1 MMLKLNKKY
10 VGFQVVSLV
19 GTPSDYREVYEA
31 LTCDVSKVFLTVYD
45 IQKSKPM
52 MVDGLPKEFA
62 FLRDMRNP
70 AFPELICTGTFTHQG
85 RAMSY
90 MATNYFE
97 GETLRTV
104 VDEQPLTLRDAVDV
118 AIQVMKAMK
127 DVTGYTNGGG
137 HYNLCPDTII
147 LTKENDSYKVRL
159 TDFDH
164 LAGPC
169 MGSTPF
175 FTSNLNPCCRAPETY
190 LGRFDA
196 ATDVYAMGML
206 IAYMIKGIY
215 PYWIDEVLKEQEIRD
230 VVMASNNPKLDLP
243 GDLNFIVRRA
253 ISKNL
258 RIRFA
263 DLESMLLKLK
273 EFVARGGVRAAEK
286 PAPQPEEVE
295 RVTKDSDDD
304 EETEEEQEEVSEND
318 MKTPRLKIDSSVK
331 HGEGLKAV
339 AGMDELKQSLLCDFV
354 DVVKHRELAARYN
367 IRPNNILLFGPQGC
381 GKTYISNRL
390 AEECGME
397 VYSVSPSDLGSIY
410 IHGTQGIICD
420 LFRKAEIKAKKNKA
434 GCLLLVDEIDAHLGK
449 RNMEGREQQADEVAE
464 WLVQL
469 NDCVEKGVFVI
480 GMTNRLDCID
490 KAAIRHGRFD
500 KVFYVGL
507 PDFDCRKALLK
518 MEVGKLPHEK
528 RIDYDSLAMMSEGLA
543 AVDLTYAVKEAARL
557 TFCACLET
565 HRSNL
570 VVKESLLRKTIEAT
584 HPSVSDVEMRNY
596 ERIWDE
602 YVNKN
607 KNRRQTL
614 GYLAQKTMSL

>member
-1 MMLKLNKKY
+1 MMLKLNKEY
-10 VGFQVVSLV
+10 AGFRVLNLT
-19 GTPSDYREVYEA
+19 GIPSDYREVYEA
-31 LTCDVSKVFLTVYD
+31 LTCNGAKVFLTVYD
-45 IQKSKPM
+45 NQKSKSL
-52 MVDGLPKEFA
+52 MVDGMPKEFV
-62 FLRDMRNP
+62 FLRDMPNP
-70 AFPELICTGTFTHQG
+70 TFPEFVCTGTFNHQG

-90 MATNYFE
+90 MVTEYFE
-97 GETLRTV
+97 GETLREIV
-104 VDEQPLTLRDAVDV
+104 VEQPLPIGVAVDI
-118 AIQVMKAMK
+118 ALQVMTAMR
-127 DVTGYTNGGG
+127 DVIGYTNGGG

-147 LTKENDSYKVRL
+147 ISKKDGGYRVRV

-169 MGSTPF
+169 MGKTPF
-175 FTSNLNPCCRAPETY
+175 VTSNLNPCCRAPETY

-206 IAYMIKGIY
+206 IAYMINGIY
-215 PYWIDEVLKEQEIRD
+215 PYWIDEALKEQEIRD
-230 VVMASNNPKLDLP
+230 VVMASNNPRLDLP
-243 GDLNFIVRRA
+243 DDLKLIVRRA
-253 ISKNL
+253 ISKNV

-263 DLESMLLKLK
+263 DLESMFHKLK
-273 EFVARGGVRAAEK
+273 EYAAKGVHEVAN
-286 PAPQPEEVE
+286 QPVPKLDESE
-295 RVTKDSDDD
+295 RVATDSDDN
-304 EETEEEQEEVSEND
+304 EETEEEQEEVSEGA
-318 MKTPRLKIDSSVK
+318 MKTPRLKINSSVRQ
-331 HGEGLKAV
+331 GEGLKAV

-354 DVVKHRELAARYN
+354 DVVKHRELAARFN

-410 IHGTQGIICD
+410 IHGTQGIIRD
-420 LFRKAEIKAKKNKA
+420 LFRKAEIKAKKNSA

-469 NDCVEKGVFVI
+469 NDCVEKNVFVI
-480 GMTNRLDCID
+480 GMTNRLDYID

-507 PDFDCRKALLK
+507 PDYGCRKALLK

-528 RIDYDSLAMMSEGLA
+528 NIDYDNLAMMSEGFA

-565 HRSNL
+565 HRNNL
-570 VVKESLLRKTIEAT
+570 VVKEALLKKTIEAT
-584 HPSVSDVEMRNY
+584 HPSVSNAELRNY

-607 KNRRQTL
+607 KNRRQTI
-614 GYLAQKTMSL
+614 GYLA

>member
-1 MMLKLNKKY
+1 MMLKLNKEY
-10 VGFQVVSLV
+10 AGFRVLNLT
-19 GTPSDYREVYEA
+19 GIPSDYREVYEA
-31 LTCDVSKVFLTVYD
+31 LTCDGAKVFLTVYD
-45 IQKSKPM
+45 NQKSKSL
-52 MVDGLPKEFA
+52 MVDGMPKEFV
-62 FLRDMRNP
+62 FLRDMPNP
-70 AFPELICTGTFTHQG
+70 TFPEFVCTGTFNHQG

-90 MATNYFE
+90 MVTEYFE
-97 GETLRTV
+97 GETLREIV
-104 VDEQPLTLRDAVDV
+104 VEQPLPIGVAVDI
-118 AIQVMKAMK
+118 ALQVMTAMR
-127 DVTGYTNGGG
+127 DVIGYTKGGG

-147 LTKENDSYKVRL
+147 ISKKDGGYRVRV

-169 MGSTPF
+169 MGKTPF
-175 FTSNLNPCCRAPETY
+175 VTSNLNPCCRAPETY

-206 IAYMIKGIY
+206 LAYMIKGIY

-253 ISKNL
+253 ISKNV

-263 DLESMLLKLK
+263 DLESMSLKLK

-286 PAPQPEEVE
+286 PAPQPEVAE
-295 RVTKDSDDD
+295 RVAKDSDDD

-354 DVVKHRELAARYN
+354 DVVRHRELAARFN

-410 IHGTQGIICD
+410 IHGTQGIIRD
-420 LFRKAEIKAKKNKA
+420 LFRKAEIKAKKNSA

-469 NDCVEKGVFVI
+469 NDCVEKNVFVI
-480 GMTNRLDCID
+480 GMTNRLDYID

-507 PDFDCRKALLK
+507 PDYGCRKALLK

-528 RIDYDSLAMMSEGLA
+528 NIDYDNLAMMSEGFA

-565 HRSNL
+565 HRNNL
-570 VVKESLLRKTIEAT
+570 VVKEALLKKTIEAT
-584 HPSVSDVEMRNY
+584 HPSVSNAELRNY

-607 KNRRQTL
+607 KNRRQTI
-614 GYLAQKTMSL
+614 GYLA

>member
-1 MMLKLNKKY
+1 MMLKLNMLFA
-10 VGFQVVSLV
+10 GFRVLNLV
-19 GTPSDYREVYEA
+19 GTPCDYREVYES
-31 LTCDVSKVFLTVYD
+31 LTEDGAKVFLTVYD
-45 IQKSKPM
+45 NQKSKPLM
-52 MVDGLPKEFA
+52 NEERVVREFA
-62 FLRDMRNP
+62 FLRDISNP
-70 AFPELICTGTFTHQG
+70 TFPEFICMGMFNYQG
-85 RAMSY
+85 RAMPY
-90 MATNYFE
+90 MATEYFE

-104 VDEQPLTLRDAVDV
+104 VNEQSLSVSDAVDI
-118 AIQVMKAMK
+118 ALQVMNAMQ
-127 DVTGYTNGGG
+127 DVIGYTKGGG

-147 LTKENDSYKVRL
+147 LSKENERYKVHL

-175 FTSNLNPCCRAPETY
+175 VTSNLNPCCRAPETY

-206 IAYMIKGIY
+206 IAYMINGIY

-230 VVMASNNPKLDLP
+230 VVMATNNPKIDLP
-243 GDLNFIVRRA
+243 DDLKFIVWKA
-253 ISKNL
+253 ISKNV

-263 DLESMLLKLK
+263 DLESMSLKLK
-273 EFVARGGVRAAEK
+273 EFIARGGLKAANQ
-286 PAPQPEEVE
+286 PAPQLKEAEKVA
-295 RVTKDSDDD
+295 KDSDDD

-354 DVVKHRELAARYN
+354 EVVRHRELAARFN

-410 IHGTQGIICD
+410 IHGTQGIIRD
-420 LFRKAEIKAKKNKA
+420 LFGKAEIKAKKNRM

-469 NDCVEKGVFVI
+469 NDCVEKNVFVI

-507 PDFDCRKALLK
+507 PDFGCRKALLK

-528 RIDYDSLAMMSEGLA
+528 HIDFESLAKMSEGFA

-565 HRSNL
+565 HRNNL
-570 VVKESLLRKTIEAT
+570 VVKEALLRKTIEAT
-584 HPSVSDVEMRNY
+584 HPSVSNAEMRNY

-607 KNRRQTL
+607 NNQRHAI
-614 GYLAQKTMSL
+614 GYLA

>member
-1 MMLKLNKKY
+1 MMLKLNKEY
-10 VGFQVVSLV
+10 AGFRVLNLT
-19 GTPSDYREVYEA
+19 GIPSDYREVYEA
-31 LTCDVSKVFLTVYD
+31 LTCDGAKVFLTVYD
-45 IQKSKPM
+45 NQKSKSL
-52 MVDGLPKEFA
+52 MVDGMPKEFV
-62 FLRDMRNP
+62 FLRDMPNP
-70 AFPELICTGTFTHQG
+70 TFPEFVCTGTFNHQG

-90 MATNYFE
+90 MVTEYFE
-97 GETLRTV
+97 GETLREIV
-104 VDEQPLTLRDAVDV
+104 VEQPLPIGVAVDI
-118 AIQVMKAMK
+118 ALQVMTAMR
-127 DVTGYTNGGG
+127 DVIGYTNGGG

-147 LTKENDSYKVRL
+147 ISKKDGGYRVRV

-169 MGSTPF
+169 MGKTPF
-175 FTSNLNPCCRAPETY
+175 VTSNLNPCCRAPETY

-206 IAYMIKGIY
+206 LAYMIKGIY

-253 ISKNL
+253 ISKNV

-263 DLESMLLKLK
+263 DLESMSLKLK

-286 PAPQPEEVE
+286 PAPQPEVAE
-295 RVTKDSDDD
+295 RVAKDSDDD
-304 EETEEEQEEVSEND
+304 EETEEEQEEVSEGA
-318 MKTPRLKIDSSVK
+318 MKTPRLKINSSVRQ
-331 HGEGLKAV
+331 GEGLKAV

-354 DVVKHRELAARYN
+354 DVVKHRELAARFN

-410 IHGTQGIICD
+410 IHGTQGIIRD
-420 LFRKAEIKAKKNKA
+420 LFRKAEIKAKKNSA

-469 NDCVEKGVFVI
+469 NDCVEKNVFVI
-480 GMTNRLDCID
+480 GMTNRLDYID

-507 PDFDCRKALLK
+507 PDYGCRKALLK

-528 RIDYDSLAMMSEGLA
+528 NIDYDNLAMMSEGFA

-565 HRSNL
+565 HRNNL
-570 VVKESLLRKTIEAT
+570 VVKEALLKKTIEAT
-584 HPSVSDVEMRNY
+584 HPSVSNAELRNY

-607 KNRRQTL
+607 KNRRQTI
-614 GYLAQKTMSL
+614 GYLA

>member
-1 MMLKLNKKY
+1 MMLKLNKEY
-10 VGFQVVSLV
+10 AGFRVLNLA
-19 GTPSDYREVYEA
+19 GIPSDYREVYEA
-31 LTCDVSKVFLTVYD
+31 LTQDGSKVFLTVYD
-45 IQKSKPM
+45 NLKSKPM

-62 FLRDMRNP
+62 FLRDMPNP

-118 AIQVMKAMK
+118 AIQVMKAMR

-147 LTKENDSYKVRL
+147 LTKENDSYKVHL

-164 LAGPC
+164 LARPC

-175 FTSNLNPCCRAPETY
+175 VTANLNPCCRAPETY

-263 DLESMLLKLK
+263 DLESMLQKLK
-273 EFVARGGVRAAEK
+273 EFVARGGLRTANLPV
-286 PAPQPEEVE
+286 PQPQDDEDRE
-295 RVTKDSDDD
+295 READD
-304 EETEEEQEEVSEND
+304 EEEPEEEENEVSEND
-318 MKTPRLKIDSSVK
+318 MKTPRLKIGSSVR

-339 AGMDELKQSLLCDFV
+339 AGMDELKQTLLCDFV
-354 DVVKHRELAARYN
+354 DVVKHRELAARFN

-410 IHGTQGIICD
+410 IHGTQGIIRD

-469 NDCVEKGVFVI
+469 NDCVEKNVFVI

-507 PDFDCRKALLK
+507 PDYACRKALLK

-528 RIDYDSLAMMSEGLA
+528 RIDFDSLATMSEGFA

-557 TFCACLET
+557 TFCACLES
-565 HRSNL
+565 HRNNL
-570 VVKESLLRKTIEAT
+570 VVKEALLRKTIEAT
-584 HPSVSDVEMRNY
+584 NPSVSNAEMRDY

-602 YVNKN
+602 YTNKN
-607 KNRRQTL
+607 TNRRHAI
-614 GYLAQKTMSL
+614 GYLA

>member
-1 MMLKLNKKY
+1 MLKLNKEY
-10 VGFQVVSLV
+10 AGFRVLNLA
-19 GTPSDYREVYEA
+19 GTPNDYREVYEA
-31 LTCDVSKVFLTVYD
+31 LTQDGSKVFLTVYD
-45 IQKSKPM
+45 NLKSKPM

-62 FLRDMRNP
+62 FLRDMPNP

-118 AIQVMKAMK
+118 AIQVMKAMR

-137 HYNLCPDTII
+137 HYNLCPDTVI
-147 LTKENDSYKVRL
+147 LTKENDSYKVHL

-175 FTSNLNPCCRAPETY
+175 VTSNLNPCCRAPETD

-263 DLESMLLKLK
+263 DLESMLQKLK
-273 EFVARGGVRAAEK
+273 EFVARGGLRTANLPV
-286 PAPQPEEVE
+286 PQPQ
-295 RVTKDSDDD
+295 DD
-304 EETEEEQEEVSEND
+304 EDREREADEEEEPEEEQNEASEND
-318 MKTPRLKIDSSVK
+318 MKTPRLKIGSSVR

-339 AGMDELKQSLLCDFV
+339 AGMDALKQTLLCDFV
-354 DVVKHRELAARYN
+354 DVVKHRELAVRFN

-410 IHGTQGIICD
+410 IHGTQGIIRD

-449 RNMEGREQQADEVAE
+449 RNLEGREQQADEVAE

-469 NDCVEKGVFVI
+469 NDCVEKNVFVI

-507 PDFDCRKALLK
+507 PDYACRKALLK

-528 RIDYDSLAMMSEGLA
+528 RIDFDSLATMSEGFA

-557 TFCACLET
+557 TFCACLES
-565 HRSNL
+565 HRNNL
-570 VVKESLLRKTIEAT
+570 VVKEALLRKTIEAT
-584 HPSVSDVEMRNY
+584 NPSVSNAEMRDY

-602 YVNKN
+602 YTNKN
-607 KNRRQTL
+607 TNRRHAI
-614 GYLAQKTMSL
+614 GYLA